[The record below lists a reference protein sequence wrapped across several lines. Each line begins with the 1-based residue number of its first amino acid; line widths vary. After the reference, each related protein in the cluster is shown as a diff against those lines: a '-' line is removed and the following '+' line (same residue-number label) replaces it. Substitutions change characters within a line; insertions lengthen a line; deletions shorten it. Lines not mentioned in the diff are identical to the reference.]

1 MQTYSMFPSQI
12 YKTRIDPKSYDK
24 EEIIRTAMENYE
36 KDPSKNN
43 WDDESD
49 LHHCYGTMYDAPP
62 ALKSLSSSYG
72 KAIDECM
79 NSISKN
85 HNKFEYRWKMVNFA
99 VNTKYMAPHDHFYK
113 IGDWQS
119 TYSCCHYISYHWKYH
134 SPTRFL
140 NPLVIAQYHRN
151 LVEMSNLLDKNAIDN
166 STYFVDGTA
175 PVEEDDMIIFPS
187 YLKHVVKNGMKRE
200 SDKPRILGVANID
213 WKV

>member
-1 MQTYSMFPSQI
+1 MFPSQI

-85 HNKFEYRWKMVNFA
+85 HNKFK
-99 VNTKYMAPHDHFYK
+99 
-113 IGDWQS
+113 
-119 TYSCCHYISYHWKYH
+119 
-134 SPTRFL
+134 
-140 NPLVIAQYHRN
+140 
-151 LVEMSNLLDKNAIDN
+151 
-166 STYFVDGTA
+166 
-175 PVEEDDMIIFPS
+175 
-187 YLKHVVKNGMKRE
+187 
-200 SDKPRILGVANID
+200 RILGVWRGNRWCVTTIYIGNFIICKD
-213 WKV
+213 LCLEK